1 MPAATVEHPCD
12 DEPTLLE
19 EAERLANALSPGY
32 RVEIIEGQI
41 HVTPP
46 RNGPHAEA
54 VTDVA
59 LSFAALHSGQTKVL
73 PGVGLWLNTG
83 PFDHVVPDLAVVDAD
98 YRDHLIESGC
108 YDPAVFRLVVEVTSS
123 NHKADLKTK
132 VGVYAN
138 AKIPVYVIVDRKN
151 QRLHLLTEPM
161 DNDYGSHR
169 VFAAGGGL
177 TLPASVGTE
186 VELDVETILAAGRR

>member
-1 MPAATVEHPCD
+1 MSAAAVDHPRD
-12 DEPTLLE
+12 NEPTLLE
-19 EAERLANALSPGY
+19 EAERLANELPPAH

-46 RNGPHAEA
+46 LDGPHAEA
-54 VTDVA
+54 MMTIA
-59 LSFAALHSGQTKVL
+59 LSFAALHSGETRVL

-138 AKIPVYVIVDRKN
+138 AKIPVYVIVDRRN

-169 VFAAGGGL
+169 VFASGERL